1 MARNQRGR
9 GLDLATRNHLSAL
22 DAFIEQ
28 QAEVNKPIQPDE
40 FTINSYIKKMKDQ
53 GIVIGNSVAS
63 RNIKTLI
70 DAGRVTARKAIKD
83 GKQCN
88 IYRFI

>member
-40 FTINSYIKKMKDQ
+40 FTINSYIQKMKLKGVALSGGTANRTLQ
-53 GIVIGNSVAS
+53 ELVKSGVLSVRRGVDKRS
-63 RNIKTLI
+63 I
-70 DAGRVTARKAIKD
+70 
-83 GKQCN
+83 N
-88 IYRFI
+88 IYKFI